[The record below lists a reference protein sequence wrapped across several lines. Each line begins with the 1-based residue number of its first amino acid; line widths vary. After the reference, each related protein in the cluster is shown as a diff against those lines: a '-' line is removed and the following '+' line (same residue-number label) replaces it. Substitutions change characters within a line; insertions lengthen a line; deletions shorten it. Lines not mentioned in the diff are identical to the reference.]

1 MLERS
6 SLIQLLLS
14 RLERISVDSPLAHR
28 ASGVRGALLRSLD
41 EETAGLAVDPEEID
55 RNVDAALGLLC
66 QAAAELRTSHQ
77 NPGL

>member
-28 ASGVRGALLRSLD
+28 ASGVRGALLRSMD
-41 EETAGLAVDPEEID
+41 QQSAGLAVDPQEID
-55 RNVDAALGLLC
+55 RTVDAALGILR
-66 QAAAELRTSHQ
+66 QAAAELRASRQ
-77 NPGL
+77 NSG

>member
-41 EETAGLAVDPEEID
+41 EQTSGSAADAQEID
-55 RNVDAALGLLC
+55 RTVDVALAILC
-66 QAAAELRTSHQ
+66 QAAEERRRARID
-77 NPGL
+77 

>member
-1 MLERS
+1 MLERA

-41 EETAGLAVDPEEID
+41 QQTAGSAVDPAEID
-55 RNVDAALGLLC
+55 RTVDAALAILR
-66 QAAAELRTSHQ
+66 QAATELRTSRR
-77 NPGL
+77 NSG

>member
-28 ASGVRGALLRSLD
+28 ASGLRGALLRSLD
-41 EETAGLAVDPEEID
+41 EQTSASAAGAQEID
-55 RNVDAALGLLC
+55 RTVDAALAILR
-66 QAAAELRTSHQ
+66 QAAEERRRARQH
-77 NPGL
+77 

>member
-28 ASGVRGALLRSLD
+28 ASGLRGALLRSLD
-41 EETAGLAVDPEEID
+41 QHGAGLPLDPDEID
-55 RNVDAALGLLC
+55 RTVDAALGILR
-66 QAAAELRTSHQ
+66 QAATEIRSSHQ
-77 NPGL
+77 NSG

>member
-28 ASGVRGALLRSLD
+28 ASGVRGALLRSID
-41 EETAGLAVDPEEID
+41 EHSAGSAVDPQEID
-55 RNVDAALGLLC
+55 RTVDTALAILR
-66 QAAAELRTSHQ
+66 QAAEELRSSRQ
-77 NPGL
+77 NSG